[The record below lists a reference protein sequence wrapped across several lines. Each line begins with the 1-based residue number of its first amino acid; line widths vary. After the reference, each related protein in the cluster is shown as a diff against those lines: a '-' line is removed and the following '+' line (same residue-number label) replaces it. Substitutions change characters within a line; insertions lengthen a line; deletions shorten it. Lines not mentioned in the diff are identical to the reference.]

1 MSGRNPEAPRCS
13 WCDARCRDQSDLIA
27 HEAEHRREDERRDIS
42 TAQSCR
48 DDARFEAEAEARELN
63 QQREEAA

>member
-1 MSGRNPEAPRCS
+1 MRQNPEAPRCS
-13 WCDARCRDQSDLIA
+13 WCDARCRDQGDLIE

-48 DDARFEAEAEARELN
+48 DDARFEAEAEAREFN

>member
-1 MSGRNPEAPRCS
+1 MTRHNPEAPRCS
-13 WCDARCRDQSDLIA
+13 WCDARCRDQNDLIE
-27 HEAEHRREDERRDIS
+27 HEAEHRREDERREIS

-48 DDARFEAEAEARELN
+48 DDARFEAEAEAREFN

>member
-1 MSGRNPEAPRCS
+1 MSAP
-13 WCDARCRDQSDLIA
+13 DLTAARKIVD
-27 HEAEHRREDERRDIS
+27 EHRREDERRDIS

-48 DDARFEAEAEARELN
+48 DDARFEAEAEAREFN